1 MSGLVWCVGGW
12 GWIGG
17 LCAGAFYGDVG
28 DRGLSLGYSLNPLG
42 LRMGMGMREGPWQG
56 VWEGV
61 WCFGP
66 LGWLVG

>member
-28 DRGLSLGYSLNPLG
+28 DRGLSLGCSPSPLG
-42 LRMGMGMREGPWQG
+42 LRVGMGMREEIGRAH
-56 VWEGV
+56 V
-61 WCFGP
+61 
-66 LGWLVG
+66 